1 MSGGGQ
7 VSADGKPQV
16 VGRIDEA
23 ILKNFD
29 KHSGNWLER
38 LIFNHRWQF
47 ALLCVLVTILLGSQA
62 VQLHL
67 SASFN
72 ATLPQS
78 SPYIQNYLK
87 YKSQVPELGNL
98 IRVVLETTHGTIYT
112 AGYQKEL
119 EKVYNTL
126 YSVPGIEQVGL
137 ESLWAPTVR
146 YSEVTPD
153 GFVGG
158 PVMPNNYDGS
168 KESLEKL
175 RHHVE
180 AAHLRGRLVGLD
192 LKSSMLVAPLLD
204 INPKTGGPLNY
215 QTLSHDIEHQ
225 IRDTLPKGYTLHVVG
240 FAKLQ
245 GDLMDGVGRVL
256 GYFIISILITGLIV
270 FLYTRCIR
278 STLMLVL
285 SSFIAVIWE
294 LGLIRLLG
302 YSLDPYSVLVPFLVF
317 AIGISHGSQKMNGI
331 MQDIGRGASSYVA
344 ARFTFRR
351 LFMAGLTALLADAV
365 GFIVIMVIDIPV
377 IRALALTASLGVLV
391 LIFTNLLLL
400 PVMLSYAGV
409 SKQAAARSLRAEEN
423 YGKDIGAN
431 RVWNLLQKLTTA
443 RWGGVAIACGA
454 ILLGVGWFT
463 SEHLQTGALTP
474 GASALWPNSQYNRD
488 NAYITG
494 HYGLS
499 SNQFAVLVKTPDG
512 DCSKY
517 STLIG
522 LDRLGWTLRQLPG
535 VMYTDSLAR
544 RVRLSVSGSFEG
556 NPKWLTLVDNKSILE
571 PLTYQITANGSTV
584 SNRNCS
590 VSPVIAYLTDH
601 KAATLART
609 LGAVEAFA
617 KTHDNKDIQFLPVAG
632 SAGVQAVTDR
642 AVKHASATMMYY
654 VYAAVILLCL
664 IAFRSWRAALV
675 ALIPLFITA
684 KLCEALMVVLGIGV
698 EVSTLPVIALGVGIG
713 VDYALYLLSI
723 QLAAQRMGLPLKDA
737 YRLALHFTG
746 KVVALVGIT
755 LAAGVVTWAWSPI
768 RFQAHMGILLMFMFL
783 WNMIGALLLIPA
795 LSRFLLFKVK
805 PSTFGRESLI

>member
-1 MSGGGQ
+1 MSSGA
-7 VSADGKPQV
+7 SLDSEGKPQV
-16 VGRIDEA
+16 VGRIDESV
-23 ILKNFD
+23 LKNFNNN
-29 KHSGNWLER
+29 SGNFLER
-38 LIFNHRWQF
+38 LIFNHRSWF
-47 ALLCVLVTILLGSQA
+47 ALLCLLATGFLGFQA
-62 VQLHL
+62 LQLHL

-98 IRVVLETTHGTIYT
+98 IRVVLQTTRGTIYT
-112 AGYQKEL
+112 ARYQKEL

-126 YSVPGIEQVGL
+126 YTVPGINQTGL
-137 ESLWAPTVR
+137 ESLWAPIVR
-146 YSEVTPD
+146 YSEVTPE
-153 GFVGG
+153 GYVGG
-158 PVMPNNYDGS
+158 PVMPNSYDGS
-168 KESLEKL
+168 QKSLDEL
-175 RHHVE
+175 RNHVN
-180 AAHLRGRLVGLD
+180 AAQLVGRLVGLD

-204 INPKTGGPLNY
+204 INSKTGEPLNY
-215 QTLSHDIEHQ
+215 QTLSHNIENR
-225 IRDTLPKGYTLHVVG
+225 IRDKVPPGFKVHVVG

-256 GYFIISILITGLIV
+256 GYFAISILITGLIV

-278 STLMLVL
+278 STLMLLL

-294 LGLIRLLG
+294 LGLIHLLG

-317 AIGISHGSQKMNGI
+317 AIGVSHGSQKMNGI

-409 SKQAAARSLRAEEN
+409 SKKAAQRNLKAEEN
-423 YGKDIGAN
+423 YSKNIGAN
-431 RVWNLLQKLTTA
+431 RVWNILQRLTTP
-443 RWGGVAIACGA
+443 RWAGVAIVCGA
-454 ILLGVGWFT
+454 VLLAVGWT
-463 SEHLQTGALTP
+463 ASEHLQTGALTP

-488 NAYITG
+488 NAYITS

-499 SNQFAVLVKTPDG
+499 SNQFAVLAKTPDNG
-512 DCSKY
+512 CAKY
-517 STLIG
+517 STLVG
-522 LDRLGWTLRQLPG
+522 LDRLGWRLRQLPG

-544 RVRLSVSGSFEG
+544 RMRLSIAGSFEA
-556 NPKWLTLVDNKSILE
+556 NPKWLTLLNNKSILD
-571 PLTYQITANGSTV
+571 PLSYQITANGSTV

-601 KAATLART
+601 KAVTLARA
-609 LGAVEAFA
+609 LGAAEAFA
-617 KTHDNKDIQFLPVAG
+617 KRHDNKEIRFLPVAG
-632 SAGVQAVTDR
+632 SAGVQAVTNR

-654 VYAAVILLCL
+654 VYAAVIVLCL

-675 ALIPLFITA
+675 AFIPLFITA

-698 EVSTLPVIALGVGIG
+698 QVSTLPVIALGVGIG

-723 QLAAQRMGLPLKDA
+723 QLAAQRAGMPLKDA

-768 RFQAHMGILLMFMFL
+768 RFQANMGILLMFMFL

-795 LSRFLLFKVK
+795 LSRFLLYRVK
-805 PSTFGRESLI
+805 PSKFGRESLI